1 MRTRPASDT
10 STSASKA
17 PASAPKAPASASE
30 APASEAPAS
39 EAPVPVPVPDPPDA
53 AWAQAVASCRG
64 IVDAEVRPLRDRY
77 RRRASRHQLFYR
89 LSGLATLLL
98 AVSLPLLAGL
108 RFDHRD
114 VALSVVGVC
123 VAVLTGLREFY
134 RWDEVGSRLRRTENA
149 LSDALLRWELAVSD
163 GVPAADPEQGPRAC
177 YTATEE
183 LLTTVRAIR
192 DAQAAA

>member
-1 MRTRPASDT
+1 MRARPASDT

-17 PASAPKAPASASE
+17 PASASKG
-30 APASEAPAS
+30 PASEAPVS
-39 EAPVPVPVPDPPDA
+39 EAPVPVPAPAPVPDPPGA

-77 RRRASRHQLFYR
+77 RRRASRHQLLYR

-114 VALSVVGVC
+114 VALSVVGVS